1 VPNRATCVGAERWE
15 GWLAMHGQSSG
26 PQDHSRRRLQRAVVL
41 ELLSVEGE
49 EGLSTAELG
58 HALGVEAGE
67 LSGTLSELGVAGVL
81 EISQGSVRA
90 SAATRRLDELELIGI

>member
-1 VPNRATCVGAERWE
+1 
-15 GWLAMHGQSSG
+15 MHGQSSG
-26 PQDHSRRRLQRAVVL
+26 PQDHSERRLQRAVVL

-49 EGLSTAELG
+49 EGLSTAELER
-58 HALGVEAGE
+58 ALGVEASE
-67 LSGTLSELGVAGVL
+67 LGGTLSELGAAGVL

>member
-1 VPNRATCVGAERWE
+1 
-15 GWLAMHGQSSG
+15 
-26 PQDHSRRRLQRAVVL
+26 VL

-49 EGLSTAELG
+49 VGLSTAELG

-81 EISQGSVRA
+81 EISKGSVRA
-90 SAATRRLDELELIGI
+90 SAATLRLDELELIGI